1 MKLFNLLDILSNLFS
16 RSSSGF
22 FRKAHF
28 ARCLFCFL
36 GLLTGCGYHFS
47 DRNQEKTTI
56 SLPLI
61 KGDVDG
67 NFMNA
72 IVHELASSGR
82 FAFQRGESHLLLSI
96 AILSD
101 SDDRIGYRYD
111 RDPNSGKRRKNIV
124 GIENRETI
132 QAEVKV
138 IDTYTQETIFGPQV
152 VSAST
157 DYDYIDSHSSRD
169 LIYLS
174 PTGPTT
180 VIDFSLGQLD
190 SIEGAHDD
198 ARLPI
203 FHKLAQ
209 TIVELLDMQ
218 LKKNYE

>member
-1 MKLFNLLDILSNLFS
+1 M
-16 RSSSGF
+16 
-22 FRKAHF
+22 
-28 ARCLFCFL
+28 
-36 GLLTGCGYHFS
+36 T
-47 DRNQEKTTI
+47 
-56 SLPLI
+56 LPLI
-61 KGDVDG
+61 KGDIDG

-72 IVHELASSGR
+72 IVHALASSGR
-82 FAFQRGESHLLLSI
+82 FAFKREESSLLLSV
-96 AILSD
+96 AIVSD

-111 RDPNSGKRRKNIV
+111 RDPNSGKRRKNII

-138 IDTYTQETIFGPQV
+138 IDTYTQETIFGPEV
-152 VSAST
+152 ICASA

-174 PTGPTT
+174 PKGPTT

-209 TIVELLDMQ
+209 AILEILDTS
-218 LKKNYE
+218 LKKKY

>member
-1 MKLFNLLDILSNLFS
+1 MKLSY
-16 RSSSGF
+16 
-22 FRKAHF
+22 
-28 ARCLFCFL
+28 LFCFL
-36 GLLTGCGYHFS
+36 GLLTGCGYRFS
-47 DRNQEKTTI
+47 DQNQGKTTI
-56 SLPLI
+56 TLPLI
-61 KGDVDG
+61 KGDIDG

-72 IVHELASSGR
+72 IVHALASSGR
-82 FAFQRGESHLLLSI
+82 FAFQRGESQLLLSV

-101 SDDRIGYRYD
+101 GDDRIGYRYD

-132 QAEVKV
+132 QAEIKV
-138 IDTYTQETIFGPQV
+138 IDTYTQEIIFGPQV
-152 VSAST
+152 ICAST

-174 PTGPTT
+174 PKGPTT

-209 TIVELLDMQ
+209 AIVEALDIS
-218 LKKNYE
+218 LRNGY